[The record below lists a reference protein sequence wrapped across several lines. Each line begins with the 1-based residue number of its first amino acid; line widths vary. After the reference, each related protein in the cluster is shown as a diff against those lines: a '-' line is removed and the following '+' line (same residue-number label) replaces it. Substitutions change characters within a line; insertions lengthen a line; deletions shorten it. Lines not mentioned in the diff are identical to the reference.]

1 MPLACRMNDISM
13 NPADAH
19 GCLVCPHS
27 VSGPAITGSSD
38 TVIEG
43 QPALR
48 ASGSDSGVHA
58 ACCGPN
64 SWVTMQGS
72 SSVFVNDIPVVRL
85 GDTTVFINITAALAD
100 NRDFIFFYYIY
111 I

>member
-19 GCLVCPHS
+19 GCNGCPHTA
-27 VSGPAITGSSD
+27 SGPALTGSSNC
-38 TVIEG
+38 VVEG
-43 QPALR
+43 QPVLR
-48 ASGSDSGVHA
+48 ASGNDSGVHA

-72 SSVFVNDIPVVRL
+72 SSVFVNDLPVVRM
-85 GDTTVFINITAALAD
+85 GDSTVHCGGVGTMISSCGTVNVGG
-100 NRDFIFFYYIY
+100 
-111 I
+111 